1 MSTPLYI
8 TSVIAL
14 QARNAVR
21 YMIDDNDQRIS
32 DKDLVNDM
40 VVTYYQDLLGSENSE
55 THPFLVDELRNIIP
69 YRFPSALTAEFIAVP
84 SQEEVTS
91 TLFSRPKNKAPGPD
105 GFPGVFWEAW
115 TVVGSDTIAT
125 VQEFFTSRQMLRSL
139 MLQPSL

>member
-1 MSTPLYI
+1 
-8 TSVIAL
+8 
-14 QARNAVR
+14 
-21 YMIDDNDQRIS
+21 MIDDNDQRIS